1 MEQWTQNQ
9 HFSKIHLWPCQELL
23 QQDMREEA
31 GLRKCKARGGEEM
44 GLSAGISVD
53 SVFSG
58 DWFSKAWDM
67 TVWPPNMV
75 QTWWSTL
82 FETNKDVKIDGKKRH
97 PRLFSGRVLINVPI
111 SMLVSKCGF
120 YIGNPRAMFVV
131 FYGFTFC
138 NTLSKIYVS
147 GFASWQIQMNIYVSG
162 FVMYVALN
170 FQHLC

>member
-1 MEQWTQNQ
+1 M
-9 HFSKIHLWPCQELL
+9 SKLTE
-23 QQDMREEA
+23 
-31 GLRKCKARGGEEM
+31 
-44 GLSAGISVD
+44 
-53 SVFSG
+53 
-58 DWFSKAWDM
+58 
-67 TVWPPNMV
+67 
-75 QTWWSTL
+75 
-82 FETNKDVKIDGKKRH
+82 KKRH
-97 PRLFSGRVLINVPI
+97 ARLFSGRVLINVPV
-111 SMLVSKCGF
+111 SMLVSTCGF

>member
-1 MEQWTQNQ
+1 MPGAIATRYAWGDRAAEMQGPWWGGNG
-9 HFSKIHLWPCQELL
+9 F
-23 QQDMREEA
+23 
-31 GLRKCKARGGEEM
+31 KCR
-44 GLSAGISVD
+44 D
-53 SVFSG
+53 FSG
-58 DWFSKAWDM
+58 FSFQWGRDWFSKAWDM

-162 FVMYVALN
+162 FVMYVALS

>member
-1 MEQWTQNQ
+1 MEQWTRNQ

-23 QQDMREEA
+23 QEMYAEA
-31 GLRKCKARGGEEM
+31 HVRKCKARGGEEM

-82 FETNKDVKIDGKKRH
+82 FETNKDVKIDGKKATCSFVFWKG
-97 PRLFSGRVLINVPI
+97 PD
-111 SMLVSKCGF
+111 KC
-120 YIGNPRAMFVV
+120 
-131 FYGFTFC
+131 
-138 NTLSKIYVS
+138 S
-147 GFASWQIQMNIYVSG
+147 NIYVSLHMWVLHRKPKSYVRG
-162 FVMYVALN
+162 FLWFYIL
-170 FQHLC
+170 QHVVQDLR